1 MVAKA
6 VEDRRSLLMLS
17 FLQAHSLKSI
27 RVKLITIYMLNV
39 SDALLTF
46 WLIGTGYF
54 FEANL
59 LLKKAVFDFDELFL
73 VKILFPVVLLTW
85 LYFRIHSAT
94 EKQLRLGKI
103 AVNSVLLLYI
113 FVNILHLVWVGF
125 FLMLEFAYVS

>member
-1 MVAKA
+1 
-6 VEDRRSLLMLS
+6 MLS

-59 LLKKAVFDFDELFL
+59 LLKKAMFDFDGVISCKNTFSSRAPHLALFSNSQCDGKTAQAWKNCGQFSFVTL
-73 VKILFPVVLLTW
+73 H
-85 LYFRIHSAT
+85 FRKHT
-94 EKQLRLGKI
+94 TFGLGGI
-103 AVNSVLLLYI
+103 
-113 FVNILHLVWVGF
+113 

>member
-1 MVAKA
+1 
-6 VEDRRSLLMLS
+6 MLS

-59 LLKKAVFDFDELFL
+59 LLKKAMFDFDELFL

>member
-59 LLKKAVFDFDELFL
+59 LLKKAMFDFDELFL
-73 VKILFPVVLLTW
+73 EK
-85 LYFRIHSAT
+85 YFFQSCSSPGFIFEFTVRRKNSSGL
-94 EKQLRLGKI
+94 EKLRSI
-103 AVNSVLLLYI
+103 QFCYFTFS
-113 FVNILHLVWVGF
+113 
-125 FLMLEFAYVS
+125 